1 MSLLFWLLYMLEQC
15 ANSLVAYLMRR
26 IAAKTISLTIANC
39 KTSDCHDVV
48 SKRLRTGSNGPMPN
62 AGTTRTVS

>member
-26 IAAKTISLTIANC
+26 VAATISVTIANC

-48 SKRLRTGSNGPMPN
+48 SKRPRTGSNGPMPN